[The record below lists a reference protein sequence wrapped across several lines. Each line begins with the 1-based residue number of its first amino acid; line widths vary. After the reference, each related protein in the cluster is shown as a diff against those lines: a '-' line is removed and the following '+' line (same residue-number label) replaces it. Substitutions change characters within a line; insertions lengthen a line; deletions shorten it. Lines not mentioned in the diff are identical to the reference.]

1 MYKLTC
7 DIMRDRK
14 ICGDKCIGE
23 TYRNRGERVG
33 KHINDCKGRKDKSVL
48 WRHFKE
54 DHNEEE
60 QPYELKVVSTAP
72 GDPLL
77 RQLTEAILIEEK
89 KPLMNAKDEWGNRN
103 IPRKREPGERG
114 SQA

>member
-1 MYKLTC
+1 M
-7 DIMRDRK
+7 
-14 ICGDKCIGE
+14 GE
-23 TYRNRGERVG
+23 
-33 KHINDCKGRKDKSVL
+33 HINDCNGRKEKSVL

-60 QPYELKVVSTAP
+60 QPNGLKVVSMAP

-89 KPLMNAKDEWGNRN
+89 RRN
-103 IPRKREPGERG
+103 L
-114 SQA
+114 S

>member
-1 MYKLTC
+1 M
-7 DIMRDRK
+7 
-14 ICGDKCIGE
+14 E
-23 TYRNRGERVG
+23 G
-33 KHINDCKGRKDKSVL
+33 KEKSVL

-60 QPYELKVVSTAP
+60 QPYGPKVVSTAP
-72 GDPLL
+72 GDPLF
-77 RQLTEAILIEEK
+77 RQLTEAILIKEK

-103 IPRKREPGERG
+103 IPRKRVPGERN